1 MYIEL
6 LFIFNFFL
14 DFLLL
19 MTTNILLK
27 RKAKIF
33 NLIIGAFIG
42 SLSIIILFLNINTL
56 QLLILKI
63 YLSILMN
70 LFTFYYKNFKYT
82 IYNILVFYLVSIS
95 IGGFLYLF
103 KLNFD
108 YNSLFIL
115 FILCPI
121 VIYIYIRQMKL
132 FENRKN
138 KYYDVLVYIGNKPLS
153 LTGYLD
159 SGNNLKHKNN
169 LVIITNLENNFS
181 GKTILVPYTT
191 INGTSL
197 LECIKVKKVIVD
209 GTVFDKVLLGFSNNM
224 NIEGAEV
231 LLNKEMEGH
240 SC

>member
-1 MYIEL
+1 MYIEV
-6 LFIFNFFL
+6 LFFFNFFL

-19 MTTNILLK
+19 MTTSILLK
-27 RKAKIF
+27 RRTKIF

-42 SLSIIILFLNINTL
+42 SLSIIILFLNINSM

-82 IYNILVFYLVSIS
+82 IYNVLVFYLVSIS
-95 IGGFLYLF
+95 VGGFLYLL
-103 KLNFD
+103 KINFD
-108 YNSLFIL
+108 YNSLLVL

-121 VIYIYIRQMKL
+121 IIYIYIKQMKM

-138 KYYDVLVYIGNKPLS
+138 KYYAVLIYIGNKTLS

-159 SGNNLKHKNN
+159 SGNTLMHKNN
-169 LVIITNLENNFS
+169 LVIITNLENTFS
-181 GKTILVPYTT
+181 KKTILVPYTT
-191 INGTSL
+191 INGTAL
-197 LECIKVKKVIVD
+197 LECIKVKKIKVGD
-209 GTVFDKVLLGFSNNM
+209 TVFDKVLLGFSNNM

-240 SC
+240 AC